1 MEAEGVATDGYVV
14 VMRVTHT
21 THVPSTNVR
30 LGHLVSLASRTRTH
44 GPGRSKG
51 ETLSAHAHAA
61 HRLHQITRRVH
72 QIAHTAAAYTFNV
85 MASGYSIPAIVP
97 ALVGC
102 FSCCCMCAGR
112 HALADTRWPTRC
124 ARVSPTASQ
133 ADLFSQPDHGGPHS
147 PTTTPQQRRLVRA

>member
-61 HRLHQITRRVH
+61 HRGHQITHRVH
-72 QIAHTAAAYTFNV
+72 QIAHTTAAYTFNV
-85 MASGYSIPAIVP
+85 MASGYHVRLLCLPVVGGCSAIS
-97 ALVGC
+97 
-102 FSCCCMCAGR
+102 SCAAVCADVCGMR
-112 HALADTRWPTRC
+112 
-124 ARVSPTASQ
+124 
-133 ADLFSQPDHGGPHS
+133 
-147 PTTTPQQRRLVRA
+147 